1 MPESKTDTI
10 PTPESVLRLNREP
23 KHESPFS
30 HGSNTSLETSGQ
42 ILAAAGK
49 MEEFTTRLVKK
60 RADNLVQRTREAC
73 QEGYKRAVNWAL
85 PVVFTT
91 SALLV
96 GCDHETSSPVPETP
110 VTAPAEGGIVGQYL
124 KEKLPVRKEEEIEV
138 YHLLED
144 RFGLSFGD
152 VEREGEKEGQR
163 NGHILVLRIWSKNNY
178 SGPIPPELGKLRKLE
193 KLSFLGGV
201 FTGQLP
207 SELGDL
213 EDLKELTF
221 SNCEN
226 LSGPIPPELGKL
238 RKLEKLYIIGG
249 GLVGSLPRGLRAREV
264 SIENSK
270 IDDIPIELVG
280 QLTSLNIKNSE
291 LSKRLGPN
299 GVKFLRKKYPDL
311 ILITEF

>member
-73 QEGYKRAVNWAL
+73 QKGYKRAVRWAL

-193 KLSFLGGV
+193 KL
-201 FTGQLP
+201 
-207 SELGDL
+207 
-213 EDLKELTF
+213 
-221 SNCEN
+221 
-226 LSGPIPPELGKL
+226 
-238 RKLEKLYIIGG
+238 YIIGG